1 MSGILEQNGR
11 LSRSVLLAD
20 IPRIMEA
27 LNIQAHPRESG
38 SLQSLMDRRSF
49 SQSFEDVDDDHW
61 TSHSVNH
68 VRILKSFIYLCLSIF

>member
-27 LNIQAHPRESG
+27 LNIQAHPHESG
-38 SLQSLMDRRSF
+38 SLQNLMDRRSF
-49 SQSFEDVDDDHW
+49 SQSFEEFDDEPW

-68 VRILKSFIYLCLSIF
+68 VC